1 MLYNLNK
8 YRWGSILLII
18 TFFNI
23 SYSQPSSYILYYS
36 SLISDSCYF
45 INVPSF
51 DDTLKLSYNLA
62 SSPKWSPT
70 GNYIAHFGRDI
81 PRNRLIIKRT
91 NSFTTINST
100 NIGLGYIFIRGD
112 TFIRCDE
119 DTHRHRCVCKLYPP
133 PFFRNPVDSFFLPE
147 SSVCKIFKS
156 TYDGRFLM
164 IHNCRYT
171 YDYIYDRFNDSIINL
186 YNYPAMS
193 KQGNLVYG
201 VVSRTYTLTPYW
213 TAPVYDLIILNLYH
227 PSDTIIVHNI
237 FFPWIPFFWSIH
249 GSICDIADNSNEFF
263 MPILVD
269 SMRVKTG
276 IIKIDLNT
284 GEIKDTIYP
293 KQIYQD
299 TFVTTY
305 IKVSPNSEYAVLD
318 ILIPGTLPHTR
329 LVRTI
334 FYDLQMKR
342 QIAALDSVYGYYTF
356 YSTSSFSP
364 VHMRLPTKIIENT
377 KSTEKQASIFLY
389 SNQIIIDGFHSDFYS
404 LSLLDLTGRIVHR
417 WQVEPKNGDKI
428 ILPLPEGLPNG
439 VYLLRAGSG
448 KIVGKVVL
456 VR

>member
-1 MLYNLNK
+1 MIMHGKHNSW
-8 YRWGSILLII
+8 WGSILLIVI
-18 TFFNI
+18 VSI
-23 SYSQPSSYILYYS
+23 KVSYGQTHSYILCYNSPTY
-36 SLISDSCYF
+36 DSCYF

-51 DDTLKLSYNLA
+51 DDTLKPRFGRCA
-62 SSPKWSPT
+62 SLKWSPT
-70 GNYIAHFGRDI
+70 GNYIAYFNVGSS
-81 PRNRLIIKRT
+81 RNSVIIKRT
-91 NSFTTINST
+91 DFFTVVNSINITTHW
-100 NIGLGYIFIRGD
+100 GYIFIRGD
-112 TFIRCDE
+112 TFVKCDE

-133 PFFRNPVDSFFLPE
+133 PLFRNPVDSFFLPE
-147 SSVCKIFKS
+147 SSVYEILKS

-164 IHNCRYT
+164 IHNSRYT

-186 YNYPAMS
+186 YDYPAMS

-237 FFPWIPFFWSIH
+237 FFPWIPFFWSIY

-276 IIKIDLNT
+276 IIKINLNT

-293 KQIYQD
+293 RQIYQD

-318 ILIPGTLPHTR
+318 ILIPRALPPR
-329 LVRTI
+329 YCKPI
-334 FYDLQMKR
+334 FFDLRAKR
-342 QIAALDSVYGYYTF
+342 QVAALAGSTFF
-356 YSTSSFSP
+356 YSISSFSP
-364 VHMRLPTKIIENT
+364 VHMRLPTKIVENT
-377 KSTEKQASIFLY
+377 KSTEKQTSIFLY
-389 SNQIIIDGFHSDFYS
+389 SNQIIMDGFHSDFYS
-404 LSLLDLTGRIVHR
+404 LSLLDLTGRTVHR
-417 WQVEPKNGDKI
+417 WPVEPKNGDKI

-439 VYLLRAGSG
+439 VYLLRAGGG

>member
-1 MLYNLNK
+1 MIMHGKHNSW
-8 YRWGSILLII
+8 WGSILLVVIA
-18 TFFNI
+18 FLKV
-23 SYSQPSSYILYYS
+23 SYSQPPSYILCYYS
-36 SLISDSCYF
+36 PTYDSFYF

-51 DDTLKLSYNLA
+51 DDTLKLRFGTCA
-62 SSPKWSPT
+62 SLKWSPT
-70 GNYIAHFGRDI
+70 GNYIAHFARDI
-81 PRNRLIIKRT
+81 PRNRLIIRRT

-112 TFIRCDE
+112 TFIRCVE

-164 IHNCRYT
+164 VHNCRYT

-186 YNYPAMS
+186 YDYPAMS

-237 FFPWIPFFWSIH
+237 FFPWIPFYWSIY

-305 IKVSPNSEYAVLD
+305 IRVSPNSEYAVLD

-329 LVRTI
+329 FVRTI

-342 QIAALDSVYGYYTF
+342 QIAALDSVYGYY
-356 YSTSSFSP
+356 
-364 VHMRLPTKIIENT
+364 
-377 KSTEKQASIFLY
+377 
-389 SNQIIIDGFHSDFYS
+389 
-404 LSLLDLTGRIVHR
+404 LSLIH
-417 WQVEPKNGDKI
+417 I
-428 ILPLPEGLPNG
+428 
-439 VYLLRAGSG
+439 
-448 KIVGKVVL
+448 
-456 VR
+456 

>member
-1 MLYNLNK
+1 MIMHGKHNSW
-8 YRWGSILLII
+8 WGSILLIVI
-18 TFFNI
+18 AFLKV
-23 SYSQPSSYILYYS
+23 SYSQPPSYILCYYS
-36 SLISDSCYF
+36 PTYDSCYF

-51 DDTLKLSYNLA
+51 DDTLKLRFGTCA
-62 SSPKWSPT
+62 SLKWSPT
-70 GNYIAHFGRDI
+70 GNYIAYHDRDI
-81 PRNRLIIKRT
+81 PRNRIIIKRT
-91 NSFTTINST
+91 NFSTPLNFLNIN
-100 NIGLGYIFIRGD
+100 IRLGYIFIRGD
-112 TFIRCDE
+112 TFIKCDE
-119 DTHRHRCVCKLYPP
+119 DTHGHICVCKLYPP
-133 PFFRNPVDSFFLPE
+133 PFFRSPVDSFFLPE
-147 SSVCKIFKS
+147 SSVYEILKS

-164 IHNCRYT
+164 IDNCRYT
-171 YDYIYDRFNDSIINL
+171 YGYIYDRFNDSVINL
-186 YNYPAMS
+186 HNYPAMS
-193 KQGNLVYG
+193 RQGNLVYG
-201 VVSRTYTLTPYW
+201 VVSRTYTLAPYW

-263 MPILVD
+263 MPVLVD

-276 IIKIDLNT
+276 IIKINLNT

-293 KQIYQD
+293 EQIYQD

-318 ILIPGTLPHTR
+318 ILIPRALPPR
-329 LVRTI
+329 YCKPI
-334 FYDLQMKR
+334 FFDLRAKR
-342 QIAALDSVYGYYTF
+342 QVAALAGSTFF
-356 YSTSSFSP
+356 YSLCSFSP

-404 LSLLDLTGRIVHR
+404 LSLLDLTGRTVHR
-417 WQVEPKNGDKI
+417 WQVEPKDGDKI

-456 VR
+456 VK